1 MKTRHL
7 FFASALLVTFAACN
21 DENALVTPNETSE
34 NGRLIE
40 LDKDFSLIGTVGG
53 DASTRG
59 AWVINENRPTFIW
72 EPQATE
78 TQHTYSLDQI
88 ALAWTGVGVDAEG
101 KVDASGAIA
110 APTDRVFTNYKFTHF
125 AWGKKNKSLVIDPC
139 TGDYKDAANSLQ
151 YVKDAGTGGTIAEG
165 EPATVTY
172 TADPTF
178 PTALAKDA
186 ADGTTDG
193 QTGLFNTP
201 NSTVFAGQ
209 YIVSYPYD
217 KNNVSNYVRA
227 ISSDEFDLSTKTA
240 NAGSAYTKTDLM
252 EGIHN
257 EIFMCG
263 TATLNEGGVKA
274 SDFSMRNVSGFILL
288 NIKGKAQTSSAKG
301 GIKKIILYD
310 AAQSFVKSVDLS
322 AKSILEGKTGKDLYM
337 SGTEETAKFITIG
350 TDAAKLVADANSDNF
365 IAIPVLPTINAISNL
380 KVILVNADNIA
391 VEATLSGSMVIPAG
405 GYATLEGKTDY
416 HQIKD
421 VDFGSKDA
429 YTLVTDKESFIKE
442 VVDKTWTSTGY
453 TDDLTAVAA
462 VNNPLNDLTA
472 DNAKNIKVLGN
483 IDLGE
488 SMAINGYCN
497 IFGEGKLIVPANDAQ
512 NVKLT
517 LKGGANVNMDV
528 DVMGT
533 CCEAKGAILNIED
546 AAIGKDA
553 TVNVLKGEA
562 SKGAVN
568 FVKEKTS
575 NVAGTINNYGTVTV
589 GDNTATAQTLVNLTG
604 SINNYGSLNILKGS
618 TNQSTEDA
626 KIAVLANGNFNN
638 KAEGTAT
645 VEGVLAVLPGKA
657 SNEGTIYDKVS
668 SQITGEISDLN
679 GEYVC
684 DVDDNGNRFYAALN
698 ERPTTIIRF
707 TKAGTYKM
715 DQVTGSVRESK
726 IKKYVV
732 TVASVVFSAGTDGK
746 KLIEVS
752 INNLE
757 VEKNAG
763 LSVTTNPSTT
773 DALKLNVAETLT
785 VAGAMTIGEAKD
797 RNTEVFTAEAVTV
810 KNDATNHGSLTF
822 SKNVQSTLGSLNIE
836 GTGKANASTADSGS
850 ATFGLNSITTVKGA
864 IVNNGYGL
872 ITLATGSSSTD
883 ISARVW
889 YDAVTPSGNGVWANG
904 TPTKIVK

>member
-59 AWVINENRPTFIW
+59 AWVINENRPAFIW

-139 TGDYKDAANSLQ
+139 TGDYKDAANSLL
-151 YVKDAGTGGTIAEG
+151 YVKDVVTGGTIAEG

-172 TADPTF
+172 TSAPTF
-178 PTALAKDA
+178 PTALAKNA

-240 NAGSAYTKTDLM
+240 SSAYTKTDLM

-288 NIKGKAQTSSAKG
+288 NIKGKAQTGSAQG

-350 TDAAKLVADANSDNF
+350 TDATKLIAGANSDNF

-442 VVDKTWTSTGY
+442 VVDKTWAPTGY
-453 TDDLTAVAA
+453 TGNLTAVDAA
-462 VNNPLNDLTA
+462 NNPLNGRTA
-472 DNAKNIKVLGN
+472 DDAKNIKVLGN

-497 IFGEGKLIVPANDAQ
+497 IFGEGKLIVPASDGQ
-512 NVKLT
+512 NNVELT
-517 LKGGANVNMDV
+517 LKGNANVNMDV

-546 AAIGKDA
+546 AAIGADA

-562 SKGAVN
+562 SEGAVN

-575 NVAGTINNYGTVTV
+575 NVAGTINNYGTVKV
-589 GDNTATAQTLVNLTG
+589 GDNTAAAQTLVNLTG
-604 SINNYGSLNILKGS
+604 AINNYGSLNILKGS

-707 TKAGTYKM
+707 TKDGTYTM
-715 DQVTGSVRESK
+715 DQVIGSVRESK

-732 TVASVVFSAGTDGK
+732 TVTSVVFSADENGK
-746 KLIEVS
+746 KVS

-757 VEKNAG
+757 VEKSAG
-763 LSVTTNPSTT
+763 LSVTTAKQDNPKKIN
-773 DALKLNVAETLT
+773 ALKLDVAETLT
-785 VAGAMTIGEAKD
+785 VAGAMTIGVAED
-797 RNTEVFTAEAVTV
+797 RNTEVFTAKAVTV
-810 KNDATNHGSLTF
+810 KNDATEHGSLIF
-822 SKNVQSTLGSLNIE
+822 SKNVKSTLGSLNIE
-836 GTGKANASTADSGS
+836 GTGKANASAADSGS
-850 ATFGLNSITTVKGA
+850 ATFDLNSITTVKGA